1 MSMKE
6 TFEKIKALPEAQKAL
21 DFIKKDL
28 DLNWEQHQE
37 LTLIPA
43 FSLYEAEKA
52 ARFKEMCEEIG
63 YVMEDDEVHNIYTTI
78 KGTGNG
84 PTVYITAHID
94 TVFPLD
100 TPLAITLKEDGKY
113 YCPGIG
119 DDTAS
124 LANILTLMRAF
135 KESGIKL
142 KGDVII
148 GGNVGEEGL
157 GDLYGM
163 KNFFGKKEHAEGV
176 DGFLSIDGCGNSITY
191 GGTGSYRYKVTFS
204 NCGGHSHGDF
214 GMPNPIHAMGRV
226 ISKFADMEV
235 PTKPYTSF
243 SIGVVDGGTSVNSI
257 AVQCSMLVDM
267 RSRDKVELDKVD
279 AMFKK
284 IVAEGVAEENAR
296 WDRDREKMRTAPTY
310 KGSDEADKVVNVEI
324 QKVGDRPAGQQP
336 FEATIVQ
343 ATAEAYRAM
352 GFEPKFNESSSVDA
366 NVPISMGIPGLAIGG
381 GGSQGNAHSK
391 NEWYAPTPDKA
402 EGTFKL
408 FLLVCG
414 LCGVDGVSE
423 PMLPVRNP
431 K

>member
-1 MSMKE
+1 
-6 TFEKIKALPEAQKAL
+6 
-21 DFIKKDL
+21 
-28 DLNWEQHQE
+28 
-37 LTLIPA
+37 
-43 FSLYEAEKA
+43 
-52 ARFKEMCEEIG
+52 
-63 YVMEDDEVHNIYTTI
+63 
-78 KGTGNG
+78 
-84 PTVYITAHID
+84 
-94 TVFPLD
+94 
-100 TPLAITLKEDGKY
+100 
-113 YCPGIG
+113 
-119 DDTAS
+119 
-124 LANILTLMRAF
+124 
-135 KESGIKL
+135 
-142 KGDVII
+142 
-148 GGNVGEEGL
+148 
-157 GDLYGM
+157 
-163 KNFFGKKEHAEGV
+163 
-176 DGFLSIDGCGNSITY
+176 
-191 GGTGSYRYKVTFS
+191 
-204 NCGGHSHGDF
+204 
-214 GMPNPIHAMGRV
+214 
-226 ISKFADMEV
+226 MEV